1 MHALKLN
8 LGEVENPLD
17 SLSKTDLEFIEELS
31 NNGGDALA
39 AYRSVFGVDAGGMG
53 AALSLKSQLSVQ
65 YRYLLGLMAMDKS
78 ELMVHM
84 SMLMRQVKNPNNPDA
99 EGISVRDYTSLAS
112 VMERLLKHETGG
124 GDGHRRPGSLEE
136 AYEILAL
143 VQKRPN

>member
-1 MHALKLN
+1 
-8 LGEVENPLD
+8 
-17 SLSKTDLEFIEELS
+17 
-31 NNGGDALA
+31 
-39 AYRSVFGVDAGGMG
+39 
-53 AALSLKSQLSVQ
+53 
-65 YRYLLGLMAMDKS
+65 MAMDKS

-136 AYEILAL
+136 AYEILAPRAKKAEL
-143 VQKRPN
+143 DMSIVGMDDDE